1 MNEFAEE
8 TLKLSFYHPY
18 LPVYT
23 FDVQNP
29 YIKILPVKESK
40 SKEKSKSILET

>member
-8 TLKLSFYHPY
+8 TSKLSFYHPY
-18 LPVYT
+18 LYT

-40 SKEKSKSILET
+40 SKEKSKSIFET

>member
-8 TLKLSFYHPY
+8 TFETFFLSS
-18 LPVYT
+18 LLIYT